1 MTDSDDEDAHGA
13 FVASGVVTTSVV
25 VADRL
30 SKRFGNLIALDRLDL
45 AVTRGEVFG
54 YLGPN
59 GAGKTTTIRL
69 LLDALRPTDG
79 NVAVLGRAPRDPAT
93 RARVGYLP
101 AEFRVDPRYRAN
113 DLFEFFGALRG
124 GLDRLYAGQLC
135 ERFGLDPTR
144 PARDLSTGNRRKI
157 AVVQAFVHR
166 PELLILDEPTSG
178 LDPLLQHAFHE
189 LVQETVADGATVFL
203 SSHVLPEVEA
213 LADRVG
219 ILRRGQ
225 LVDIATVDELRARAR
240 QRIEFH
246 VEGDG
251 RAAAAVFDG
260 VQGVV
265 SSITESRVVQLVV
278 EGSVDAALKAAAQLT
293 VVRVVTLDT
302 DLEDIF
308 LAYYRDDDP

>member
-1 MTDSDDEDAHGA
+1 MTAPVI
-13 FVASGVVTTSVV
+13 VAE
-25 VADRL
+25 RL
-30 SKRFGNLIALDRLDL
+30 SKRFGNLTALDRLDL
-45 AVTRGEVFG
+45 VVNRGEVFG

-93 RARVGYLP
+93 RARVGCLP
-101 AEFRVDPRYRAN
+101 AEFRVDSRYCAN
-113 DLFEFFGALRG
+113 DLLEFFGALRG
-124 GLDRLYAGQLC
+124 GLDRSYAGRLC

-144 PARDLSTGNRRKI
+144 PARELSTGNRRKI
-157 AVVQAFVHR
+157 GVVQAFVHR
-166 PELLILDEPTSG
+166 PELLVLDEPTSG

-225 LVDIATVDELRARAR
+225 LVDIATVDELRSRAR
-240 QRIEFH
+240 QRIDLH
-246 VEGDG
+246 VEGHG
-251 RAAAAVFDG
+251 RAAAAVFDA
-260 VQGVV
+260 VEGVV
-265 SSITESRVVQLVV
+265 SSTADGSVVHLVV
-278 EGSVDAALKAAAQLT
+278 EGSVDSALKAAAQLT
-293 VVRVVTLDT
+293 VVRIVTLDT

-308 LAYYRDDDP
+308 LAYYRDDEP